1 MSRTGDLVAAG
12 AERLRA
18 VAAETPRLD
27 AELLLAHAIGVD
39 RTAVVA
45 HSDAPVGPSAEST
58 YLAFLARREAGEP
71 VAFIRGFKEFHGIVI
86 GVDSRALIPR
96 PETEE
101 LVDLALR
108 EVMTRLT
115 GGTGRVATDPVGKV
129 RIIDVGTGS
138 GAIAVALAVAL
149 RARNVPADELDVVA
163 VDISPDALDLAREN
177 AVGHGVGDRI
187 SFIGADPLPPVSSST
202 PWDVI
207 VANLPYVRSDALPD
221 LPVAMSFEP
230 VAALD
235 GGPDG
240 LAIIGRLFE
249 RLPSSMAMDGVAF
262 VEIGADEGESVVKLA
277 AERLPGW
284 SCTVQTDLAGLPR
297 TAILRRSAG

>member
-1 MSRTGDLVAAG
+1 MSRTGDLVGAG

-18 VAAETPRLD
+18 VGADTPRLD

-45 HSDAPVGPSAEST
+45 HSEAPVGPGAEST
-58 YLAFLARREAGEP
+58 YLEFLGRREAGEP
-71 VAFIRGFKEFHGIVI
+71 VAYIRGFKEFHGIVI
-86 GVDSRALIPR
+86 GVDRRALIPR
-96 PETEE
+96 PETEG

-115 GGTGRVATDPVGKV
+115 DGPGRGAADGSGKV

-149 RARNVPADELDVVA
+149 RARKVPADELDMA
-163 VDISPDALDLAREN
+163 AADISPDALDLAREN

-187 SFIGADPLPPVSSST
+187 SFIGADLLPSVSSFG

-207 VANLPYVRSDALPD
+207 VANLPYVRTEALAG
-221 LPVAMSFEP
+221 LPVATSFEP

-240 LAIIGRLFE
+240 LGIIARLFE
-249 RLPSSMAMDGVAF
+249 RLSPALVVDGVAL
-262 VEIGADEGESVVKLA
+262 VEIGADQGRAVVELA
-277 AERLPGW
+277 ADRLAGW
-284 SCTVQTDLAGLPR
+284 SCMVETDLAGLPR
-297 TAILRRSAG
+297 TAVLRRSVG